1 MPVIRTILLTALAIW
16 LMIHIV
22 CFVAIVIIV
31 VAEDLYYGHGERG
44 E

>member
-1 MPVIRTILLTALAIW
+1 MSLRSILLTALAIW
-16 LMIHIV
+16 LMIHFV

-31 VAEDLYYGHGERG
+31 IMEDVYYGHGKSE